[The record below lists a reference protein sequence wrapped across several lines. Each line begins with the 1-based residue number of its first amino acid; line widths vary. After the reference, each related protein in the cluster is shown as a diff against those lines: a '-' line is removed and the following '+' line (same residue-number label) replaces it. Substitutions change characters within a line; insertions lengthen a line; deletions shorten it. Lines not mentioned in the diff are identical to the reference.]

1 MKSNRS
7 ISQKSPFKFSFLL
20 VLLCL
25 AISLTCLSACQ
36 VPATEDTTL
45 IEGTTYEIAPVFREF
60 HSALGGNEVI
70 GPAISQLFLYQELE
84 CQYTLNALMCQ
95 NPLLSGGER
104 FMLYPLGKAFDL
116 KFSGTESNLDS
127 TARVVN
133 GITVFEDFVPLFDQ
147 LSGEQYAGV
156 PITGVNIN
164 YKQQRIEQYFENVGF
179 YRMMNDPAG
188 ESRLLAYGA
197 FACDQKCSYPP
208 HVEAML
214 SDPAE
219 TVIDQPFQPLLDEMG
234 IGSAFGVPLTQA
246 YIAAD
251 GALEQVYSNVVIY
264 SPAEKPDKIRL
275 REITRELGI
284 EIEKPVAQSHK
295 RDETIVFYVIKNGKG
310 HHVPVK
316 VDKFI
321 TNHGGR
327 KLSGDPISEPAEIET
342 GIFQQCFANYCLLY
356 EPEAKKGEQVRM
368 VTLGLQ
374 YLELIESS
382 IARVNPSE
390 ISNET
395 VSIILTEKFEKLPV
409 KEKQRIHL
417 QLLMKE
423 DQSPLSG
430 IESNLDIRL
439 PDGTHYTAGI
449 GATDNEGRAKI
460 EVPVLKGIRNG
471 QLLIYTVCLITGSST
486 PVCAEGSY
494 LVWNA
499 N

>member
-1 MKSNRS
+1 MIPKKSLN
-7 ISQKSPFKFSFLL
+7 QKSYFKYRYLHI
-20 VLLCL
+20 LLCL
-25 AISLTCLSACQ
+25 ALSISWLSACQ
-36 VPATEDTTL
+36 APAAVDPAP

-60 HSALGGNEVI
+60 HTALGGDEVI

-84 CQYTLNALMCQ
+84 CQYTLNSLMCQ
-95 NPLLSGGER
+95 NPLLSGSER

-116 KFSGTESNLDS
+116 KFTGTEINGDPA
-127 TARVVN
+127 ARVVN

-147 LSGEQYAGV
+147 LSGEQYAGK

-188 ESRLLAYGA
+188 EARLLAYGA

-219 TVIDQPFQPLLDEMG
+219 TIIDQPFKTLLDEME
-234 IGSAFGVPLTQA
+234 IGSAFGVPLTQP

-275 REITRELGI
+275 RAITSELGI
-284 EIEKPVAQSHK
+284 EIEKPIPQSHK
-295 RDETIVFYVIKNGKG
+295 RDETIVFYAIKNGKG

-316 VDKFI
+316 VDKFV

-327 KLSGDPISEPAEIET
+327 KLSGDPISEPAEIEP
-342 GIFQQCFANYCLLY
+342 GIIQQCFANYCLQY
-356 EPEAKKGEQVRM
+356 EPEAEKGEQVRL

-382 IARVNPSE
+382 IAQVNPSE
-390 ISNET
+390 ISDDT
-395 VSIILTEKFEKLPV
+395 VSLILSEKYEKLPV

-417 QLLMKE
+417 QLLLKE
-423 DQSPLSG
+423 DQRPLSG
-430 IESNLDIRL
+430 IESTLDIRL

-449 GATDNEGRAKI
+449 GATDKDGRAKI

-471 QLLIYTVCLITGSST
+471 QLVIYTVCLITGSST

-499 N
+499 D

>member
-1 MKSNRS
+1 MIMKKSM
-7 ISQKSPFKFSFLL
+7 SQKSYSKYRYFHI
-20 VLLCL
+20 LLCL
-25 AISLTCLSACQ
+25 ALSLTWLSACQ
-36 VPATEDTTL
+36 APAEVDTAP

-60 HSALGGNEVI
+60 HTALGGEDVI
-70 GPAISQLFLYQELE
+70 GPAISQLFPYQELE
-84 CQYTLNALMCQ
+84 CQYTLNTLMCQ
-95 NPLLSGGER
+95 NPLLSGSER
-104 FMLYPLGKAFDL
+104 FMLYPLGTAFDL
-116 KFSGTESNLDS
+116 NFSGTEITEDS
-127 TARVVN
+127 SARVVN

-147 LSGEQYAGV
+147 LSGEQYAGN

-188 ESRLLAYGA
+188 ETRLLAYGA

-219 TVIDQPFQPLLDEMG
+219 TILDQPFKTLLDEMG
-234 IGSAFGVPLTQA
+234 IGSAFGVPLTQP

-251 GALEQVYSNVVIY
+251 GALEQVYTNVVIY
-264 SPAEKPDKIRL
+264 SPVEKPEKIRL
-275 REITRELGI
+275 RAITGELGI
-284 EIEKPVAQSHK
+284 VVEKPVTQSHK
-295 RDETIVFYVIKNGKG
+295 RDETIVFYAIKNGKG

-342 GIFQQCFANYCLLY
+342 GIFEQCFANYCVLY
-356 EPEAKKGEQVRM
+356 EPEAQKGEQVRLA
-368 VTLGLQ
+368 TLGLQ

-390 ISNET
+390 ISEET
-395 VSIILTEKFEKLPV
+395 VSIILSEKFEKLPV

-423 DQSPLSG
+423 DQSPISG
-430 IESNLDIRL
+430 IESTLNIRL

-449 GATDNEGRAKI
+449 GATDEDGRAKI

-471 QLLIYTVCLITGSST
+471 QMLVYTVCLIIGSST

-499 N
+499 D